1 MITMRKQLLIA
12 VSSAALLM
20 SGAAWAEQS
29 NVKKDDMNQE
39 TTGAATAPAVT
50 DGTAAGTTATP
61 TPGASETAD
70 PAATA
75 PADEN
80 AVTDSAEEMPKD
92 KNAVTESTEEMST
105 DKSDEFRFGSYK
117 DNPEAFSGQVAG
129 GYSAEELIGKNL
141 VDAKGDKLGDID
153 DLLVT
158 ADNNVDKVLVSVG
171 GFIGFGERRVAL
183 EIDKLSVTEDNVFT
197 ADISKDQLEAMP
209 EYEQKESFWDEVAR

>member
-1 MITMRKQLLIA
+1 MRKQLLIA
-12 VSSAALLM
+12 VSSVALLM

-29 NVKKDDMNQE
+29 SVKKDGMNQE
-39 TTGAATAPAVT
+39 TTGAATGPAVT
-50 DGTAAGTTATP
+50 DDTAAGTTT
-61 TPGASETAD
+61 TGTSGTSETAD
-70 PAATA
+70 PAVTA
-75 PADEN
+75 PMDNN
-80 AVTDSAEEMPKD
+80 AVTDSTKEMPTD
-92 KNAVTESTEEMST
+92 TNAVTDGTKEMST
-105 DKSDEFRFGSYK
+105 DKSDDLRFGSYK
-117 DNPEAFSGQVAG
+117 DNPTAFSGQVAG

-141 VDAKGDKLGDID
+141 VDAKGDTVGEIE

-209 EYEQKESFWDEVAR
+209 EYEQKESFWDEVTR